1 MKTYKDGKKPVVLM
15 REDRDSHYDRFFR
28 RVKECRVQGINTSDK
43 ISACF
48 FESPWVSKGKQ
59 YRLEVLVL
67 VKNEIRW
74 NEEGFVILSNHAPG
88 EDEIMSLIESRKN
101 K

>member
-1 MKTYKDGKKPVVLM
+1 MKTYKDGKKPVILTT
-15 REDRDSHYDRFFR
+15 EDRDSHYDRFFR
-28 RVKECRVQGINTSDK
+28 RVKECPVQGINTSDK

-48 FESPWVSKGKQ
+48 FVSPWVSKGKQ

-74 NEEGFVILSNHAPG
+74 QEKGFVILSNDVPD
-88 EDEIMSLIESRKN
+88 EDQIMNLIESCK